1 MITHMNAKKD
11 TNPVTPSSLKTW
23 IALALAGVLTA
34 WTILQLI

>member
-1 MITHMNAKKD
+1 MITHMNTKKD
-11 TNPVTPSSLKTW
+11 TNPITPSSLKTW